1 MGTDQTDNATDRQMG
16 PEAIRARLPH
26 RYPFLMVDR
35 VVDYTPGESISA
47 IRNVSASEPWVPGHF
62 PERTIM
68 PGVLLVESMAQ
79 ACGLLAYV
87 TREAEP
93 GVEMP
98 DAPPLFYLVGV
109 DEARFKQPASPG
121 DQLSISARLDRVMRG
136 VWLFRARIDVDDR
149 LVTSAGIRC
158 TMGAS

>member
-1 MGTDQTDNATDRQMG
+1 MGADQTDAVDCWMG
-16 PEAIRARLPH
+16 PEAIRERLPH
-26 RYPFLMVDR
+26 RYPFLMVDQ

-47 IRNVSASEPWVPGHF
+47 LRNVSASEPWVPGHF
-62 PERTIM
+62 PEKTIM

-93 GVEMP
+93 DVEMP
-98 DAPPLFYLVGV
+98 ATPPLFYLVGV
-109 DEARFKQPASPG
+109 DEARFKQPACPG
-121 DQLSISARLDRVMRG
+121 DQLAISARLDRVVRG
-136 VWLFRARIDVDDR
+136 IWLFKARIEVNGR